1 MDRRS
6 PEITDN
12 VRDLQQWRLPHHQ
25 TAPEAV
31 PRTDRFIGMDFVNP
45 PIEFA
50 ALARSLGMQ
59 ACRVETP
66 DSFKT
71 AYGNALAAR
80 EPILLEVVVDGS
92 V

>member
-1 MDRRS
+1 
-6 PEITDN
+6 
-12 VRDLQQWRLPHHQ
+12 
-25 TAPEAV
+25 
-31 PRTDRFIGMDFVNP
+31 MDFVNP